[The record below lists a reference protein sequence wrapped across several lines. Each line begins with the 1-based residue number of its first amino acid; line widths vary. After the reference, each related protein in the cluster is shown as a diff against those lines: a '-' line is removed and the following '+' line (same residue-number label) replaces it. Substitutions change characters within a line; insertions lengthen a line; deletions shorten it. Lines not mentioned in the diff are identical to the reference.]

1 MKQYTRKTAMILAL
15 AGIFAAPALFAQ
27 TTDTAAPPPPP
38 PDSAE
43 HVQHMVQH
51 HVAYLTTVLTLTTAQ
66 QTQITNLLTTAA
78 TNGKSANHAA
88 MRTAHDSLRTAI
100 HANDAAAMEQA
111 STTIANFEAQETL
124 ARAKTEAAIYQLL
137 TPEQQSKFSA
147 LETERGPQDTA
158 ARTADLAPAPGCK
171 FSSSPALGTSTR
183 S

>member
-147 LETERGPQDTA
+147 LETERGPA
-158 ARTADLAPAPGCK
+158 GHGGPHGGFGPG
-171 FSSSPALGTSTR
+171 PGL
-183 S
+183 